1 MRFSQ
6 SISQSNKFV
15 YRHACVAKRISGAW
29 CRDYYIKTSR
39 VLAVSNDFSTSLN
52 MYACMYVFGAFCGAF
67 WKRKINSPK

>member
-1 MRFSQ
+1 MHVSP
-6 SISQSNKFV
+6 SES
-15 YRHACVAKRISGAW
+15 VARGG
-29 CRDYYIKTSR
+29 RDYYIKTSR